1 MRIQGLNVLTIWV
14 IFWTYWLI
22 SALRT
27 RSPFKR
33 RQPYPSAL
41 VSTAVLFIICV
52 IFSRGAP
59 SGLLT
64 WQVVPRGIAER
75 LAGIII
81 TILGLSLSVCA
92 REYLGRYWSSRPEIK
107 VDHKLIRTGPY
118 RLVRHPIYT
127 GILVGFFGTAI
138 AIGRVWALLL
148 VLVILCSFLLKIR
161 AEEKLL
167 LEEFGEAYSQYK
179 KEVKALIPF
188 VV

>member
-1 MRIQGLNVLTIWV
+1 MVILVCVL
-14 IFWTYWLI
+14 
-22 SALRT
+22 
-27 RSPFKR
+27 
-33 RQPYPSAL
+33 
-41 VSTAVLFIICV
+41 
-52 IFSRGAP
+52 FSRGAP

-64 WQVVPRGIAER
+64 RQVVPRGIPER
-75 LAGIII
+75 LAGVSI
-81 TILGLSLSVCA
+81 TMLGLSLSVCA
-92 REYLGRYWSSRPEIK
+92 RKYLGRYWSSRPAIK

-127 GILVGFFGTAI
+127 GILVGFLGTAI
-138 AIGRVWALLL
+138 AMGRVWALLL